1 MRVSSRC
8 ITRRWR
14 YCHNQTRG
22 AMRRVKWLMVLT
34 LMVLFVPALSQN
46 RMANWVFGDSMIVQ
60 FTPSGP
66 VLSGERSSMRAYESA
81 ASISNSS
88 GELVLYSNGVGLWNR
103 NHTPLLGSEGISTLW
118 FETGSPTTGGTL
130 FIPASGD
137 TTDKIYWL
145 LTIDFIDRNLKLSE
159 VNLDLGAGI
168 GGINPDRK
176 NIVLIPENLSDQL
189 VAVRHGNGLD
199 WWIVCR
205 LGYPSSSNYCSVL
218 LTSDGILGESYNI
231 WDAKV
236 TAGAQGEIAISPDG
250 NFLAFASGKKSSPA
264 ILSLYD
270 FNRCDGSIT
279 FMDTI
284 LFRDANKGLYGVA
297 FSNSGDFIYCST
309 FSSGKDIIYQVSRH
323 EETLSALELMRM
335 SSPGTLAV
343 GNTNGQFELGPDRKV
358 YFTRRL
364 VEGLPGIVTYAQY
377 LGVIHQP
384 DEYGVAC
391 QLDTFGF
398 YLGGYVNNHTYSLP
412 NFANY
417 DLGPLVG
424 SPCDTLSPPD
434 TTQTGLPPIPLQ
446 NLSWSIHP
454 SVGFGFYTVTGQES
468 GMLVVHDLYGREV
481 LRQWHEG
488 STTFDLTAQP
498 AGLYLVYLQDV
509 EGRRSIPRK
518 ILRQ

>member
-1 MRVSSRC
+1 
-8 ITRRWR
+8 
-14 YCHNQTRG
+14 
-22 AMRRVKWLMVLT
+22 MRRVKWLMVLT

-297 FSNSGDFIYCST
+297 FSNSGDF
-309 FSSGKDIIYQVSRH
+309 
-323 EETLSALELMRM
+323 
-335 SSPGTLAV
+335 
-343 GNTNGQFELGPDRKV
+343 N
-358 YFTRRL
+358 
-364 VEGLPGIVTYAQY
+364 
-377 LGVIHQP
+377 
-384 DEYGVAC
+384 
-391 QLDTFGF
+391 
-398 YLGGYVNNHTYSLP
+398 
-412 NFANY
+412 
-417 DLGPLVG
+417 
-424 SPCDTLSPPD
+424 
-434 TTQTGLPPIPLQ
+434 
-446 NLSWSIHP
+446 
-454 SVGFGFYTVTGQES
+454 
-468 GMLVVHDLYGREV
+468 
-481 LRQWHEG
+481 
-488 STTFDLTAQP
+488 
-498 AGLYLVYLQDV
+498 
-509 EGRRSIPRK
+509 
-518 ILRQ
+518 